1 MFANVCVRNRFN
13 VFYTMLNEVSVFLAQ
28 SQEVVISF
36 HNFRIFE
43 VNKKIWQIFSKSLVQ
58 GFRLTAKQ

>member
-1 MFANVCVRNRFN
+1 
-13 VFYTMLNEVSVFLAQ
+13 MLNEVSVFLAQ